1 MATAVTKQGPA
12 VVARSVQEQTPR
24 IVVIRDVAEV
34 RIPTTRLRT
43 TLVRVLLAE
52 QSVGTVNV
60 IVVNDA
66 TMRRLNRRYRDRDKS
81 TDVLSFPMGDP
92 LPGSIPMAVIG
103 EIYCNYSHC
112 QRWVKENGGTIADEL
127 LRLAVH
133 GCLHLLG
140 YDHHDPADHRKMLRA
155 ESRYLDEGGLILSR
169 VNSGNGRGH
178 V

>member
-1 MATAVTKQGPA
+1 
-12 VVARSVQEQTPR
+12 VARTVREHTPR
-24 IVVIRDVAEV
+24 VVIVRDVAEA

-43 TLVRVLLAE
+43 TLTHLLQAE
-52 QSVGTVNV
+52 KSVGAVNV
-60 IVVNDA
+60 IVINDA
-66 TMRRLNRRYRDRDKS
+66 AMRRLNRRFRDRDKS

-92 LPGSIPMAVIG
+92 MPGSLPMAVIG

-155 ESRYLDEGGLILSR
+155 ENRYLDAGGLILSR
-169 VNSGNGRGH
+169 VNADGRREH
-178 V
+178 A